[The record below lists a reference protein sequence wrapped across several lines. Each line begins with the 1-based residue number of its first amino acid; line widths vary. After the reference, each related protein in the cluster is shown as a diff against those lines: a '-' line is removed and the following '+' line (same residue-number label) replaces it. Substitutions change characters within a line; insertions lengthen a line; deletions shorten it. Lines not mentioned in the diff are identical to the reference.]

1 MISLKTLHAVFDA
14 VKQAGGGG
22 FSFFFFCGVLC
33 LWGFFFL

>member
-22 FSFFFFCGVLC
+22 FRFFFCE
-33 LWGFFFL
+33 GFGF